1 MSTLN
6 IYERASG
13 VMRKVKGVAKTST
26 NAHGRYKYAGHEAVT
41 EAIRD
46 AMIEYGIVQTIS
58 TDSMLLH
65 PGGHVSLAVRITWSC
80 IEADPSGE
88 HDRIVGTIHALQHA
102 QTSNGNPTAQQIG
115 QAISYAVKNFTF
127 KTLMLTGDPDADSD
141 AGPLEQPKVDEKLQK
156 ESDALLMGYAECNS
170 FDAIKAHN
178 DKVQKW
184 GRVGEVPGLRDKLVK
199 SAEQAKRRVR
209 GQQ

>member
-1 MSTLN
+1 M
-6 IYERASG
+6 EG
-13 VMRKVKGVAKTST
+13 
-26 NAHGRYKYAGHEAVT
+26 GRSCGHDYIA
-41 EAIRD
+41 
-46 AMIEYGIVQTIS
+46 
-58 TDSMLLH
+58 
-65 PGGHVSLAVRITWSC
+65 
-80 IEADPSGE
+80 
-88 HDRIVGTIHALQHA
+88 GTIHALQHA

-115 QAISYAVKNFTF
+115 QAISYACKNFAF

-141 AGPLEQPKVDEKLQK
+141 AGPLEPPKVDTKLQN
-156 ESDALLMGYAECNS
+156 ESEALLMGYAECDT

-178 DKVQKW
+178 EKVQKW

>member
-1 MSTLN
+1 MN
-6 IYERASG
+6 IYERVSA
-13 VMRKVKGVAKTST
+13 VMGEVKGVEKTSM
-26 NAHGRYKYAGHEAVT
+26 NQHGRYKYAGHEAVT
-41 EAIRD
+41 EAIRGS
-46 AMIEYGIVQTIS
+46 MLRHGIVQTIS
-58 TDSMLLH
+58 TDAMTLH
-65 PGGHVSLAVRITWSC
+65 PGGHISLAVRIRWSSKEQTGAHFENDH
-80 IEADPSGE
+80 IES
-88 HDRIVGTIHALQHA
+88 TIHALQHA

-115 QAISYAVKNFTF
+115 QAISYACKNFAF

-141 AGPLEQPKVDEKLQK
+141 AGPLDPPKVDTKLQE

-170 FDAIKAHN
+170 FEAIKLHGE
-178 DKVQKW
+178 KIQKW